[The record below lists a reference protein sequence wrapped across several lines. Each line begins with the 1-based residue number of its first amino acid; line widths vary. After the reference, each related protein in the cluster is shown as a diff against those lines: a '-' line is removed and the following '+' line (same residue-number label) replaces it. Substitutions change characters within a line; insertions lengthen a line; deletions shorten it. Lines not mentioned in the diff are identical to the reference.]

1 MKNQIKLR
9 IASPNDAKELRNI
22 YAPYVKKTAITF
34 EYDVPTVKEFKNRIK
49 TTLENYPYI
58 EATIKDEI
66 VGYAYLGRFKARRA
80 YDWVAETSIYV
91 KEDFKGLGIGKILYE
106 AIEKIAKSQGIV
118 TLYACVT
125 NAEIP
130 DEHQDNQSVGFHMH
144 MGYKKVGTLE
154 KCGYKFGKWY
164 DMTVFSKTVGRRR
177 KNMPPVAP
185 FHEIDVSGILN

>member
-91 KEDFKGLGIGKILYE
+91 KEDFRGRGIGKILYE

-125 NAEIP
+125 NAEKP
-130 DEHQDNQSVGFHMH
+130 DEYQNNMSVGFHEY
-144 MGYKKVGTLE
+144 MGYKKVGTLK
-154 KCGYKFGKWY
+154 KCGYKFNRWY
-164 DMTVFSKTVGRRR
+164 SMTIFSKNTAG
-177 KNMPPVAP
+177 KKKDMKP
-185 FHEIDVSGILN
+185 FISFSKLDVKDIIK

>member
-1 MKNQIKLR
+1 MKNKIKLR
-9 IASPNDAKELRNI
+9 IASPEDARKLRDI

-58 EATIKDEI
+58 VSLDKDEI

-80 YDWVAETSIYV
+80 YDWSAETSIYV
-91 KEDFKGLGIGKILYE
+91 KEEFRGRGIGKILYQ
-106 AIEKIAKSQGIV
+106 ALEKTAQKQGIV
-118 TLYACVT
+118 NLFACVT
-125 NAEIP
+125 NAKIP
-130 DEHQDNQSVGFHMH
+130 DGHQDNVSVGFHMH

-164 DMTVFSKTVGRRR
+164 NMTVFSKTIGKRR
-177 KNMPPVAP
+177 KNMPPVVP
-185 FHEIDVSGILN
+185 FPETDVSDILK